1 MWVAPYA
8 NTFRTSPNFISLLF
22 PVFSS
27 SSLEHSF
34 LSGLSRIRSA
44 DSLRAPS
51 SFNSVSKGGC
61 HDLSRSILILTLC
74 WFCRAIGVVPIFLS
88 EISPPAFRSTFA
100 GVTYQLGTLV
110 SSASAQIEA
119 SGYPSDDDDDC
130 IFLTCLPR
138 SIAGGEH
145 LRTIVQGPNGPEDV
159 PNYALIQGIFIGC
172 VAAYIILLAL
182 IGPENHGSHFE
193 RGKTA
198 FQAGAS
204 KEDVD
209 SILEEIEKD
218 REVEILGVGSEGGK
232 EKGDTQYVENKRL
245 GRKATWRESLMGW

>member
-1 MWVAPYA
+1 
-8 NTFRTSPNFISLLF
+8 
-22 PVFSS
+22 
-27 SSLEHSF
+27 
-34 LSGLSRIRSA
+34 
-44 DSLRAPS
+44 
-51 SFNSVSKGGC
+51 VSKGRS
-61 HDLSRSILILTLC
+61 HNLSRSILVPTLC

-119 SGYPSDDDDDC
+119 SGHSSSNGDC
-130 IFLTCLPR
+130 IFLNCLPR

-145 LRTIVQGPNGPEDV
+145 LRTIAQGPNGPEDV
-159 PNYALIQGIFIGC
+159 PNYALIQGVFIGC
-172 VAAYIILLAL
+172 VAAYIIVLAL

-209 SILEEIEKD
+209 SILEEIKKV
-218 REVEILGVGSEGGK
+218 REVEILDVGSEGSK

-245 GRKATWRESLMGW
+245 VKGDLA